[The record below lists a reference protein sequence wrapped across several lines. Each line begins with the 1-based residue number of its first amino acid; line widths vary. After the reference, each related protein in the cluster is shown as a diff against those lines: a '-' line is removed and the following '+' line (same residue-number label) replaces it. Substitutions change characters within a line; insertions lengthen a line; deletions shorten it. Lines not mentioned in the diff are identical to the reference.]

1 MQGGGRYTGK
11 GGILS
16 TGTSAAY
23 SARGAAA
30 LFIRH
35 ERSVRDKSEAQPV
48 DCKRATVDCE
58 MGQLRRE
65 GWFTSPTRKEEN
77 AKGAVVLFK

>member
-1 MQGGGRYTGK
+1 MARV
-11 GGILS
+11 S

-58 MGQLRRE
+58 MEERGLVYKPHTQRGE
-65 GWFTSPTRKEEN
+65 RK
-77 AKGAVVLFK
+77 GRSCFV

>member
-1 MQGGGRYTGK
+1 M
-11 GGILS
+11 S

-48 DCKRATVDCE
+48 DCKTATVDCKTATVDCE

-77 AKGAVVLFK
+77 ARGAAVLFK